1 MYIHKIFIIIR
12 NNAANNYKIVV
23 IVSFEIYRKKKCW
36 RKKVKNF

>member
-23 IVSFEIYRKKKCW
+23 IVSFEIYRKKNVGE
-36 RKKVKNF
+36 KK